1 MVVLL
6 LTLYLL
12 LRFSWHA
19 LPCYLHEIPFLLVQD
34 LPIIQVPAGI
44 YSSHPSQL
52 TLEPILSSTLEN
64 ILMHLFSSF
73 DTHLFPP
80 SILFACVETVSGRR
94 GAGGSLSRKPRVAR
108 NMLLELNM
116 ANTRGRWELRGKKV
130 MHTGDYVSHDLG
142 AHSLPRVVGAESW
155 EHIGDSLYEPPFRTV
170 WLWKGNR
177 RKDRNLTKLVRT
189 WGLLK

>member
-116 ANTRGRWELRGKKV
+116 ANTRGRWELREKKSCTLVIMLV
-130 MHTGDYVSHDLG
+130 MTLVLIVSLEWWEQK
-142 AHSLPRVVGAESW
+142 AESILATACMNHPS
-155 EHIGDSLYEPPFRTV
+155 E
-170 WLWKGNR
+170 
-177 RKDRNLTKLVRT
+177 
-189 WGLLK
+189 